1 MFPFMRAT
9 LLVALVIAFL
19 PVIAVADTTETSI
32 PVLMGQAQRAYVAGD
47 FDTAK
52 SLFNQVLE
60 VQPTNTVAIQF
71 LRAIRQRQAG
81 LPTATTKDPLKELI
95 LPKID
100 FREATFSTALDFFKQ
115 KAAEQGVT
123 VSFVSQLPA
132 AQMEHTVTLNLSN
145 IPFLDALRYLC
156 QLNNAT
162 FNVERFAIVI
172 MPVPAAANSPAPA
185 AQ

>member
-1 MFPFMRAT
+1 MFFFMRAA
-9 LLVALVIAFL
+9 LLVALVVILL
-19 PVIAVADTTETSI
+19 PVIAVADTGV

-47 FDTAK
+47 FSTAK
-52 SLFNQVLE
+52 DLFNQVLE
-60 VQPTNTVAIQF
+60 IQPTNTVAIQF
-71 LRAIRQRQAG
+71 LRAIRVREAG
-81 LPTATTKDPLKELI
+81 LPPATNRDPLKELI

-100 FREATFSTALDFFKQ
+100 FKEATFSAALDFLKQ
-115 KAAEQGVT
+115 KAAEQSVT

-145 IPFLDALRYLC
+145 IPFLDALHYLC

-162 FNVERFAIVI
+162 FNVERYAIVI
-172 MPVPAAANSPAPA
+172 MPVPTAAALSPAPGAA